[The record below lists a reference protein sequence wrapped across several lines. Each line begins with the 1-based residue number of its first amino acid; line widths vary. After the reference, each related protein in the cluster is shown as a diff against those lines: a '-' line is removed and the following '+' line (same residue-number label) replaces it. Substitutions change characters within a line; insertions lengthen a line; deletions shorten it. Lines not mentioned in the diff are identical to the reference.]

1 MSLWRN
7 ITAIS
12 FLSLLLIP
20 LLPRLGSGQ
29 AYQQARAEKVI
40 FAYKLSDKLRGM
52 WLGQLIG
59 NYAGR
64 DTEGKYSG
72 SMPYPAPAVP
82 WVIRQEWDADDDTDI
97 EYVALHILRTDG
109 LDCNYPE
116 IAQQWR
122 THIGTCGLYLANK
135 QAWYL
140 MADGHLPPDTGS
152 RTYNEHWY
160 SIDSQITTEVLGAI
174 SPGLVQSAI
183 DLAGKFAHITNTG
196 FPVHAAQFY
205 SAMYATAF
213 FEPNVTSVV
222 TEALKAVPTTSRTYQ
237 VVADVLGWYMED
249 ANDGSLDW
257 RTTRSRLYD
266 KYQGSDSYGRY
277 YNWAESTINAGATV
291 LAVLYGQ
298 GDFKNT
304 VQIAV
309 LAGWDCDCNAAT
321 AGGLIGVIKGF
332 RNLPSDLTDPDICG
346 DVYKN
351 VCRPYLPD
359 LNKYYP
365 QYDTITSI
373 TARMV
378 DLAGQNILKNGGHIV
393 GSGLLKTYHIP
404 DVGSIRP
411 EPEKPDPNGPA
422 GLVAEAIAAG
432 ITVTPT
438 AATQRFDTYNDRA
451 NLDSI
456 IDGITDNSYSGHK
469 AYYLSPRLSAG
480 VPRPVA
486 GAKEKPGEE
495 DWYQLNFSRPVTFE
509 TLTFWEGDLIWQGI
523 NTYYK
528 DDTPEGGFF
537 GDLRV
542 EIRRGDRFIAPA
554 NPLMSPAL
562 DRHKMYQKITFT
574 FLPAVGDAIRIIGSA
589 GGTQRYTTIMEL
601 EAGGGL
607 DAGLY
612 VAGVEIA
619 GGQTQR
625 SNVSQIKLT
634 FTDDVVITADDIQ
647 IVAVAAGTV
656 FTGRQI
662 SLEYGRLWDCVTL
675 GFDTDGDGCFGDSL
689 PDGIYHLMLDCASI
703 TSFGGQNL
711 YDGDRHPEDGF
722 YTLEFHRLFGD
733 LDGSAAVDLTDF
745 SLLSSNWRNDA
756 ADMGLDSNQDGILD
770 FEDLAAFA
778 ANWLKSL

>member
-1 MSLWRN
+1 MMSMLRN
-7 ITAIS
+7 ITAIL

-29 AYQQARAEKVI
+29 AGQQAGAEKVI

-64 DTEGKYSG
+64 ETEGEYST
-72 SMPYPAPAVP
+72 STPNPASAVP

-97 EYVALHILRTDG
+97 EYVALHILQTHG

-140 MADGHLPPDTGS
+140 MADGYLPGDTGS

-183 DLAGKFAHITNTG
+183 DLAGRFAHITNTG
-196 FPVHAAQFY
+196 FAVHAAQFY

-213 FEPNVTSVV
+213 FEPNVTSLV
-222 TEALKAVPTTSRTYQ
+222 TEAVKSVPTTSRTYQ
-237 VVADVLGWYMED
+237 VITDVLGWYMED

-257 RTTRSRLYD
+257 RATRSKLYE
-266 KYQGSDSYGRY
+266 KYQGSGSFGRY

-309 LAGWDCDCNAAT
+309 LAGWDCDCSAAT
-321 AGGLIGVIKGF
+321 AGGLIGIIKGF
-332 RNLPSDLTDPDICG
+332 RNLPSDLTDPNICG

-359 LNKYYP
+359 PNKYYP
-365 QYDTITSI
+365 QYDTITGI
-373 TARMV
+373 TACMI
-378 DLAGQNILKNGGHIV
+378 DLAGQNILRNGGHIS
-393 GSGLLKTYHIP
+393 GSGLLKAYHIP
-404 DVGSIRP
+404 DIGSIRP

-422 GLVAEAIAAG
+422 GLVGEAIAVG

-438 AATQRFDTYNDRA
+438 AATERYDSYYDRT
-451 NLDSI
+451 NLNSI
-456 IDGITDNSYSGHK
+456 IDGITDNSYNGHR
-469 AYYLSPRLSAG
+469 AYYSWTSQP
-480 VPRPVA
+480 PQ
-486 GAKEKPGEE
+486 E
-495 DWYQLNFSRPVTFE
+495 DWYQLDFSNSVTFE
-509 TLTFWEGDLIWQGI
+509 TLTFWQGDRIWQGI

-528 DDTPEGGFF
+528 DDRPQGGFF
-537 GDLRV
+537 EDLRV
-542 EIRRGDRFIAPA
+542 EVRRAGRFIAPA
-554 NPLMSPAL
+554 NLEMSPAL
-562 DRHKMYQKITFT
+562 DPHKMYQKITFR
-574 FLPAVGDAIRIIGSA
+574 FLPTVGDAIRIIGTP

-607 DAGLY
+607 DASLY
-612 VAGVEIA
+612 VAGVEIH
-619 GGQTQR
+619 G
-625 SNVSQIKLT
+625 SSISQIKLT
-634 FTDDVVITADDIQ
+634 FTDDVVITPDGVQ
-647 IVAVAAGTV
+647 IIGTKGGMV
-656 FTGRQI
+656 LTSKQI
-662 SLEYGRLWDCVTL
+662 NLEYSRLWDCVTL
-675 GFDTDGDGCFGDSL
+675 EFDTDADGYFGDSL
-689 PDGIYHLMLDCASI
+689 PDDIYRLMLDCSSIAS
-703 TSFGGQNL
+703 FAGQKL
-711 YDGDRHPEDGF
+711 RDSDGHPEDGF
-722 YTLEFHRLFGD
+722 YTMEFRRLFGD
-733 LDGSAAVDLTDF
+733 VDGSATVDLIDF
-745 SLLSSNWRNDA
+745 SLLASNWFGDP
-756 ADMGLDSNQDGILD
+756 ADTGLDWNQDGILD
-770 FEDLAAFA
+770 FVDLAAFA
-778 ANWLKSL
+778 ANWLKRL

>member
-1 MSLWRN
+1 
-7 ITAIS
+7 
-12 FLSLLLIP
+12 
-20 LLPRLGSGQ
+20 
-29 AYQQARAEKVI
+29 
-40 FAYKLSDKLRGM
+40 
-52 WLGQLIG
+52 
-59 NYAGR
+59 
-64 DTEGKYSG
+64 
-72 SMPYPAPAVP
+72 
-82 WVIRQEWDADDDTDI
+82 
-97 EYVALHILRTDG
+97 
-109 LDCNYPE
+109 
-116 IAQQWR
+116 
-122 THIGTCGLYLANK
+122 
-135 QAWYL
+135 
-140 MADGHLPPDTGS
+140 MADAYSPPDTGS

-160 SIDSQITTEVLGAI
+160 SIDSQITTEVLGGI

-183 DLAGKFAHITNTG
+183 DLAGKFAHITNSG
-196 FPVHAAQFY
+196 FAVHAAQFY
-205 SAMYATAF
+205 SAMYAAAF
-213 FEPNVTSVV
+213 FEPNVTSLV
-222 TEALKAVPTTSRTYQ
+222 TEALKSVPTTSRTYQ
-237 VVADVLGWYMED
+237 VAADVLGWYVED

-257 RTTRSRLYD
+257 RATRSRLYD
-266 KYQGSDSYGRY
+266 KYQGSDSFGRY

-332 RNLPSDLTDPDICG
+332 RNLPSDLTDPNICG

-359 LNKYYP
+359 PNKYYP
-365 QYDTITSI
+365 QYDTIRSI
-373 TARMV
+373 TACMT
-378 DLAGQNILKNGGHIV
+378 DLAGQNILRNGGHI
-393 GSGLLKTYHIP
+393 SGRGLARTYYIP
-404 DVGSIRP
+404 DVGSVRP
-411 EPEKPDPNGPA
+411 EPEKPDPNGPG

-438 AATQRFDTYNDRA
+438 TATQRFDTYNDRA

-456 IDGITDNSYSGHK
+456 IDGITDNSYNGHK
-469 AYYLSPRLSAG
+469 AYYSRTSQPS
-480 VPRPVA
+480 
-486 GAKEKPGEE
+486 EE
-495 DWYQLNFSRPVTFE
+495 DWYQLDFSRPVRFE

-528 DDTPEGGFF
+528 DDQPEGGFF
-537 GDLRV
+537 QDLRV
-542 EIRRGDRFIAPA
+542 EVRRGGRFIVPA
-554 NPLMSPAL
+554 NLPADGGSPAL

-574 FLPAVGDAIRIIGSA
+574 FLPAVGDAIRIIGAAS
-589 GGTQRYTTIMEL
+589 GTQHYTTIMEL

-647 IVAVAAGTV
+647 IVAVTAGTV

-662 SLEYGRLWDCVTL
+662 SLAYARLWDCVSL
-675 GFDTDGDGCFGDSL
+675 GFDMDGDGCFGDSL
-689 PDGIYHLMLDCASI
+689 PDGIYRLMLDCSSIASF
-703 TSFGGQNL
+703 TGQEL
-711 YDGDRHPEDGF
+711 RDSDGHPEDGF
-722 YTLEFHRLFGD
+722 YTIEFHRLFGD
-733 LDGSAAVDLTDF
+733 VDGSATVDLIDF
-745 SLLSSNWRNDA
+745 SLLASHWL
-756 ADMGLDSNQDGILD
+756 ADPADTGLDSNQDGILS

-778 ANWLKSL
+778 ANWLGNPATAEPAGLTPAFTRGVAPARTGRANPTRPGSWRGL